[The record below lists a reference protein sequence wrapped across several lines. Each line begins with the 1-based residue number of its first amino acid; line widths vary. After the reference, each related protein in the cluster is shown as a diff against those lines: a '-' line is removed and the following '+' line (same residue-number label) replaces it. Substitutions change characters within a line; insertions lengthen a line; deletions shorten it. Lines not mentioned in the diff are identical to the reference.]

1 MQVLENAVIKKGLR
15 RPKEPEVSRQEFIDA
30 AYELFVQK
38 GFHDTSVD
46 DVIKRSGR
54 SKGGFYHH
62 FNSKAELFGE
72 MFEGFF
78 QKAVEPFEQ
87 AMRADI
93 SIEAVLS
100 KGFEKHQEQFGDIAT
115 IKAGLELFFVAMRD
129 PDAKKIIV
137 RINDAGKRFVA
148 TVLRRLVRDKVIRP
162 LGRNLAPTA
171 EMIYHGMRG
180 IALMEVVLN
189 DGKDLY
195 PKMSRYLRYELDN
208 LRPKPRD

>member
-1 MQVLENAVIKKGLR
+1 MIKKGLR

-38 GFHDTSVD
+38 GYHDTSVD

-62 FNSKAELFGE
+62 FDSKAELFVA
-72 MFEGFF
+72 MFEGIF
-78 QKAVEPFEQ
+78 QKAVEPFDGAFLE
-87 AMRADI
+87 DL
-93 SIEAVLS
+93 SIEEALS
-100 KGFEKHQEQFGDIAT
+100 RGFERQQEQFGDIKVV
-115 IKAGLELFFVAMRD
+115 KAGLELFFVALRD
-129 PDAKKIIV
+129 PEAKRIV
-137 RINDAGKRFVA
+137 RRINDVGITFFT
-148 TVLRRLVRDKVIRP
+148 TVLRKLTKEKRIRP
-162 LGRNLAPTA
+162 LGRNLGPTA

-195 PKMSRYLRYELDN
+195 PKMSRYLRYELEN
-208 LRPKPRD
+208 LKPRSKE